1 MAPNVGH
8 AMTYK
13 ILTADTR
20 KIIVHDPAYVLLRS
34 KKQRTYVSSRHGKSY
49 SVRLISK
56 NEATERA
63 LQRLLP
69 TFSDGPS
76 SPCQM
81 MRETRETT
89 VIGSSELQDGDLS
102 GSAARDQ
109 LIRWKL
115 KVGEDVYDEVMS
127 YNRLIS

>member
-1 MAPNVGH
+1 
-8 AMTYK
+8 
-13 ILTADTR
+13 
-20 KIIVHDPAYVLLRS
+20 
-34 KKQRTYVSSRHGKSY
+34 
-49 SVRLISK
+49 
-56 NEATERA
+56 
-63 LQRLLP
+63 
-69 TFSDGPS
+69 
-76 SPCQM
+76 M